1 MFPKYEYRNTSI
13 YVSRR
18 QRLLPCPVRFHAHL
32 EVLLVE
38 SGSATVSIGGR
49 RWEMGAGDLYVA
61 FPNVPHGVDAAD
73 GSALVLLADMAQLPA
88 LHELLTHKQPAQP
101 VLRRDTY
108 PAIVTSLFSRMAEL
122 GKDAPYRQTL
132 LSGYAG
138 ALLGELLQLADLAD
152 RNMDDGLLDKLILFL
167 LDHYTED
174 LTLEETA
181 KALGYSKF
189 YISRLVSGAFGTNF
203 RTLLNTYRVSMAQNL
218 LVTTTQTVNR
228 IAESCGFKNQSSFNR
243 VFLQQCGIT
252 PSQYRREL
260 GPEPEKPTL
269 YIR

>member
-1 MFPKYEYRNTSI
+1 MFPKYEHRNTPI
-13 YVSRR
+13 YANRR
-18 QRLLPCPVRFHAHL
+18 QVLRSCPVRFHAHL
-32 EVLLVE
+32 EVLLLE

-49 RWEMGAGDLYVA
+49 LWQLGPGDLYLA
-61 FPNVPHGVDAAD
+61 FPNVPHGIEAAD
-73 GSALVLLADMAQLPA
+73 GSAVVVLADMAQQPA
-88 LHELLTHKQPAQP
+88 LHDLLIHKQPAQP
-101 VLRRDTY
+101 VLRRGDY
-108 PAIVTSLFSRMAEL
+108 PQIVASLFDRMSSLEK
-122 GKDAPYRQTL
+122 GAPYRQTL

-138 ALLGELLQLADLAD
+138 ALLGELLQLTALAD
-152 RNMDDGLLDKLILFL
+152 RDVDDSLLDKLIMFL
-167 LDHYTED
+167 LEHYTED

-189 YISRLVSGAFGTNF
+189 YISRLVSAAFGTNF

-218 LVTTTQTVNR
+218 LITSAKTVSQ
-228 IAESCGFKNQSSFNR
+228 IADSCGFKNQSSFNR

-252 PSQYRREL
+252 PSQYRREM